1 MAEKRVNYQVQRV
14 LKRTKE
20 VKMMRAA
27 AVRGLGAKGDQAA
40 AVNVALDDRA
50 MVKMITEMR

>member
-1 MAEKRVNYQVQRV
+1 
-14 LKRTKE
+14 
-20 VKMMRAA
+20 MMWAA

-50 MVKMITEMR
+50 MVKMNAEKR

>member
-1 MAEKRVNYQVQRV
+1 MQRVSRV

-27 AVRGLGAKGDQAA
+27 AVRELGAKGDQAA
-40 AVNVALDDRA
+40 AVNVALNDRA
-50 MVKMITEMR
+50 MVKMIAEKR